1 MGARAAFAAVLCL
14 LVPISPAAGQ
24 EWGAWHMVGPFDH
37 PGGSGNIDAPQTVE
51 KDLRRLRAGG
61 PGLKPDVKLR
71 GVGGARLEWQ
81 ILPESES
88 VADVG
93 EISFR
98 ELLTPP
104 KQTKR
109 KNWWEHSVVY
119 MYRTI
124 TVEEAM
130 QIPLRCGSD
139 DGLRLWLNG
148 ELLVDLAVGRALNP
162 SNHILTFNL
171 EAGVNHLLVKV
182 ANGGGE
188 WGFQLVQ
195 REIGKIDQDAVHAAI
210 DSGVEWLLRT
220 QLLDGSWSAHPEY
233 RAGSTAY
240 AGYCLL
246 KCGVRP
252 EHPAIQRAHAYVL
265 QHPSD
270 FNYSTACELLFL
282 CTLNRAQDR
291 SAIQDRL
298 DRMLDWQAST
308 GLFTY
313 PVHPGGNSLAPDL
326 SLTLYSALAMHA
338 CEVYGVEVSDRAW
351 ARTLD
356 GALSCFEGVSRS
368 SQARDQGAGFR
379 YHGGRAITGSMTTA
393 GLSVIDLVR
402 EGLDGEFPA
411 GSRRRAQTA
420 TDAGLAWLHGKMNWH
435 ENPGQGGE
443 HHYFWLYGV
452 ERVGSLLEL
461 DELGGV
467 PWYLDGAEY
476 LIGAQGT
483 NGAWINGVDTILALL
498 FLKRASLRV
507 PAESGKSLDL
517 NRTRWITTD
526 AEASLSLVANL
537 KSEMV
542 VWVQEVH
549 SVERERLAW
558 KDQTL
563 RVQQVEYVATPGE
576 GGAPFQLGVVTADPH
591 QPTDDQ
597 RYAAKGTLPEQ
608 GEWDIV
614 ARMHVLIEPVEEG
627 AEPKVE
633 ILESLPLR
641 VYAPDVISPDQLGY
655 AAQGKD
661 NLLAGVEVEINAST
675 SSVQGETK
683 AAHVAD
689 QRLGTYWI
697 CSAED
702 RKPYVSI
709 KMKRP
714 VRAGRVLL
722 SNVAPHLDG
731 EDRPKPLVVE
741 LVLNRKRKIRTTMD
755 QDSLRK
761 TVIDLGGT
769 VTIREL
775 KVRILSAQGCEL
787 GKCALGFSE
796 IELLPH

>member
-1 MGARAAFAAVLCL
+1 MAARASFAAALCL
-14 LVPISPAAGQ
+14 LGLTSPAAGQ
-24 EWGAWHMVGPFDH
+24 EWGAWHVVGPFDH
-37 PGGSGNIDAPQTVE
+37 PDGAGNIDAPQSVE
-51 KDLRRLRAGG
+51 KDLMRLRAGG

-71 GVGGARLEWQ
+71 GIGGARLEWQ
-81 ILPESES
+81 ILPGSES

-93 EISFR
+93 EIRFR
-98 ELLTPP
+98 KILTPP

-109 KNWWEHSVVY
+109 ENWWEHSVVY
-119 MYRTI
+119 MHRTI

-130 QIPLRCGSD
+130 QVPIRCGSD

-148 ELLVDLAVGRALNP
+148 ELLVDIAAARALNP

-195 REIGKIDQDAVHAAI
+195 REIGKIDQEAVHAAI
-210 DSGVEWLLRT
+210 DAGVEWLLRN
-220 QLLDGSWSAHPEY
+220 QLLDGAWSVHPEY
-233 RAGSTAY
+233 RAGPTAY

-282 CTLNRAQDR
+282 CTLDRAQDR
-291 SAIQDRL
+291 PAIQERL
-298 DRMLDWQAST
+298 DRMLDWQASA

-313 PVHPGGNSLAPDL
+313 PVQPGGNQLAPDL
-326 SLTLYSALAMHA
+326 SLTLFSALAMHA
-338 CEVYGVEVSDRAW
+338 CEIYGVEVPDPAW

-356 GALSCFEGVSRS
+356 GALSCFEGLSRS
-368 SQARDQGAGFR
+368 DQAREQGAGFR
-379 YHGGRAITGSMTTA
+379 YHGGRAVTGSMTTA
-393 GLSVIDLVR
+393 GLSVIDLAR
-402 EGLDGEFPA
+402 EGLDGKFPS
-411 GSRRRAQTA
+411 GSRRRAQVA
-420 TDAGLAWLHGKMNWH
+420 TDAGLAWLHGKMTWH
-435 ENPGQGGE
+435 ENPGQGGG

-452 ERVGSLLEL
+452 QRVGSLLEL

-467 PWYLDGAEY
+467 PWYLDGAEF
-476 LIGAQGT
+476 LLGAQGP
-483 NGAWINGVDTILALL
+483 NGVWRNGVDTILALL
-498 FLKRASLRV
+498 FLKRASVRV
-507 PAESGKSLDL
+507 PVESGRSLDL

-526 AEASLSLVANL
+526 TEAALSLVASL
-537 KSEMV
+537 KSEMA
-542 VWVQEVH
+542 VWVHEIHAAV
-549 SVERERLAW
+549 RERLAW

-563 RVQQVEYVATPGE
+563 RVQQVEYVATSGE
-576 GGAPFQLGVVTADPH
+576 GGAPFQLGVGRPDPD
-591 QPTDDQ
+591 QPADDQ

-608 GEWDIV
+608 GDWDIV
-614 ARMHVLIEPVEEG
+614 ARMHVLIEPEEEG

-633 ILESLPLR
+633 IIESLPLR
-641 VYAPDVISPDQLGY
+641 VRAPDVLSPGQLAY
-655 AAQGKD
+655 ATEGKN
-661 NLLAGVEVEINAST
+661 NLLTGVEVDVSA
-675 SSVQGETK
+675 SSVQRESQ

-689 QRLGTYWI
+689 QRLGTHWL
-697 CSAED
+697 CDAKD
-702 RKPYVSI
+702 PKPSVGLR
-709 KMKRP
+709 MKRP
-714 VRAGRVLL
+714 VRVGRVLL
-722 SNVAPHLDG
+722 SHVRPSLDG
-731 EDRPKPLVVE
+731 EGRPRPMDVE

-755 QDSLRK
+755 QDPLRK
-761 TVIDLGGT
+761 TVIDLGET

-796 IELLPH
+796 IELLPR